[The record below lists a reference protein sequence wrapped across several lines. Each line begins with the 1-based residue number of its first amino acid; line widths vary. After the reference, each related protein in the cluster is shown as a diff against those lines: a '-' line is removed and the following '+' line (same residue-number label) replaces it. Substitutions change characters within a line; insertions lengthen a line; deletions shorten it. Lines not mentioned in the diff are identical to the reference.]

1 MIRVI
6 LISLISIIFLT
17 SCVNYKKDKLR
28 VVTSNWIGYTPLFYA
43 REKGLLDKLNIQL
56 LSVVSLSESLHTYKS
71 KHADIFLGTQYE
83 YEEAFKRDNQVVPI
97 MLLNKSDGGDIVMSN
112 LTLEE
117 IKKEDKQIDVLL
129 ELSSVNSL
137 VFDDFITKHNIK
149 NKNFNYVNKDQSF
162 IAQQKEFKNP
172 TIVISYNPY
181 TITLEKNGLKTLET
195 TKDNIEILIV
205 DAMFTTNDILIKY
218 KDELKELKKI
228 IDIAIDDLEKDEK
241 VYYDLIK
248 DYLYDT
254 SFEEFQQSLSNIK
267 WINKNID
274 QNILDSLKEHNFPTK
289 ELL

>member
-17 SCVNYKKDKLR
+17 SCVNDKKDKLR

-83 YEEAFKRDNQVVPI
+83 YQETFKRDNQVVPI
-97 MLLNKSDGGDIVMSN
+97 MLLNKSDGGDVVMSN

-117 IKKEDKQIDVLL
+117 IKKEDKQIDVFL
-129 ELSSVNSL
+129 ELSSVNYL
-137 VFDDFITKHNIK
+137 VFEDFITKHNIK

-181 TITLEKNGLKTLET
+181 NITLEKNGLTTLET

-241 VYYDLIK
+241 AYYDLIK

>member
-17 SCVNYKKDKLR
+17 SCVNDKKDKLR

-97 MLLNKSDGGDIVMSN
+97 MLLNKSDGGDVVMSN

-117 IKKEDKQIDVLL
+117 IKKEDKQIDVFL
-129 ELSSVNSL
+129 ELSSINSL

-149 NKNFNYVNKDQSF
+149 NKKFNYINKDQSF

-181 TITLEKNGLKTLET
+181 NITLEKNGLKTLET

-228 IDIAIDDLEKDEK
+228 IDIAIDDLQKDEK
-241 VYYDLIK
+241 AYYDLIK

>member
-17 SCVNYKKDKLR
+17 SCVNDKKDKLR

-83 YEEAFKRDNQVVPI
+83 YQETFKRDNQVVPI
-97 MLLNKSDGGDIVMSN
+97 MLLNKSDGGDVVMSN

-117 IKKEDKQIDVLL
+117 IKKEDKQIDVFL

-181 TITLEKNGLKTLET
+181 NITLEKNGLKTLET

-241 VYYDLIK
+241 AYYDLIK

>member
-17 SCVNYKKDKLR
+17 SCVNDKKDKLR

-71 KHADIFLGTQYE
+71 KHAHIFLGTQYE

-97 MLLNKSDGGDIVMSN
+97 MLLNKSDGGDVVMLN

-117 IKKEDKQIDVLL
+117 IKKEDKQIDVFL

-241 VYYDLIK
+241 AYYDLIK

>member
-17 SCVNYKKDKLR
+17 SCVNDKKDKLR

-97 MLLNKSDGGDIVMSN
+97 MLLNKSDGGDVVMSN

-117 IKKEDKQIDVLL
+117 IKKEDKQIDVFL

-181 TITLEKNGLKTLET
+181 NITLEKNGLKTLET

-241 VYYDLIK
+241 AYYDLIK

-254 SFEEFQQSLSNIK
+254 SFEEFQQSLLNIK

>member
-17 SCVNYKKDKLR
+17 SCVNDKKDKLR

-97 MLLNKSDGGDIVMSN
+97 MLLNKSDGGDVVMSN

-117 IKKEDKQIDVLL
+117 IKKEDKQIDVFL

-149 NKNFNYVNKDQSF
+149 NKNFNYINKDQSF

-181 TITLEKNGLKTLET
+181 NITLEKNGLKTLET

-241 VYYDLIK
+241 AYYDLIK

>member
-17 SCVNYKKDKLR
+17 SCVNDKKDKLR

-83 YEEAFKRDNQVVPI
+83 YQETFKRDNQVVPI
-97 MLLNKSDGGDIVMSN
+97 MLLNKSDGGDVVMSN

-117 IKKEDKQIDVLL
+117 IKKEDKQIDVFL

-241 VYYDLIK
+241 AYYDLIK

>member
-1 MIRVI
+1 M
-6 LISLISIIFLT
+6 SIIFLT
-17 SCVNYKKDKLR
+17 SCVNDKKDKLR

-83 YEEAFKRDNQVVPI
+83 YQETFKRDNQVVPI
-97 MLLNKSDGGDIVMSN
+97 MLLNKSDGGDVVMSN

-117 IKKEDKQIDVLL
+117 IKKEDKQIDVFL

-181 TITLEKNGLKTLET
+181 NITLEKNGLKTLET

-241 VYYDLIK
+241 AYYDLIK

>member
-17 SCVNYKKDKLR
+17 SCVNDKKDKLR

-83 YEEAFKRDNQVVPI
+83 YQEIFKKDSQVVPI
-97 MLLNKSDGGDIVMSN
+97 MLLNKSDGGDVVMSN

-117 IKKEDKQIDVLL
+117 IKKEDKQIDVFL

-162 IAQQKEFKNP
+162 IVQQKEFKNP

-181 TITLEKNGLKTLET
+181 NITLEKNGLKTLET

-241 VYYDLIK
+241 AYYDLIK

-274 QNILDSLKEHNFPTK
+274 QNIIDSLKEHNFPTK
-289 ELL
+289 EFL

>member
-17 SCVNYKKDKLR
+17 SCVDDKKDKLR

-43 REKGLLDKLNIQL
+43 KEKGLLDKLNIQL
-56 LSVVSLSESLHTYKS
+56 LSVVSLSESLYTYKS
-71 KHADIFLGTQYE
+71 KNADVFLGTQYE
-83 YEEAFKRDNQVVPI
+83 YQETFKRDNQVVPI
-97 MLLNKSDGGDIVMSN
+97 ILLNKSDGGDVVMSN

-117 IKKEDKQIDVLL
+117 IKKEDKQIDIFL
-129 ELSSVNSL
+129 ELSSINSL

-149 NKNFNYVNKDQSF
+149 NKNFNYINKDQSF

-181 TITLEKNGLKTLET
+181 NITLEKNGLKTLES
-195 TKDNIEILIV
+195 TKDNIDILIV
-205 DAMFTTNDILIKY
+205 DAMFTTNNILIKY

-228 IDIAIDDLEKDEK
+228 IDIAIDDLQKDEK
-241 VYYDLIK
+241 AYYDLIK

-254 SFEEFQQSLSNIK
+254 SFEEFQKSLSNIK

>member
-17 SCVNYKKDKLR
+17 SCVNDKKDKLR

-83 YEEAFKRDNQVVPI
+83 YQEIFKKDSQVVPI
-97 MLLNKSDGGDIVMSN
+97 MLLNKSDGGDVVMSN

-117 IKKEDKQIDVLL
+117 IKKEDKQIDVFL

-181 TITLEKNGLKTLET
+181 NITLEKNGLKTLET

-241 VYYDLIK
+241 AYYDLIK

>member
-6 LISLISIIFLT
+6 LISLVSIIFLT
-17 SCVNYKKDKLR
+17 SCVNDKKDKLI

-43 REKGLLDKLNIQL
+43 KEKGLLDELNIQL
-56 LSVVSLSESLHTYKS
+56 LSVVSLSESLYTYKS
-71 KHADIFLGTQYE
+71 KHADVFLGTQYE
-83 YEEAFKRDNQVVPI
+83 YQETFKRDNQVVPI
-97 MLLNKSDGGDIVMSN
+97 ILLNKSDGGDVVMSN

-117 IKKEDKQIDVLL
+117 IKKEDKQIDVFL
-129 ELSSVNSL
+129 ELSSINSL

-149 NKNFNYVNKDQSF
+149 NKNFNYINKDQSF

-181 TITLEKNGLKTLET
+181 NITLEKNGLKTLES
-195 TKDNIEILIV
+195 TKDNIDILIV

-228 IDIAIDDLEKDEK
+228 IDIAIDDLQKDEK
-241 VYYDLIK
+241 AYYDLIK

-254 SFEEFQQSLSNIK
+254 SFEEFQKSLSHIK

>member
-17 SCVNYKKDKLR
+17 SCVNDKKDKLR

-97 MLLNKSDGGDIVMSN
+97 MLLNKSDGGDVVMSN

-117 IKKEDKQIDVLL
+117 IKKEDKQIDVFL
-129 ELSSVNSL
+129 ELSSINSL
-137 VFDDFITKHNIK
+137 VFEDFITKHNIK

-181 TITLEKNGLKTLET
+181 NITLEKNGLKTLET

-241 VYYDLIK
+241 AYYDLIK

>member
-17 SCVNYKKDKLR
+17 SCVNDKKDKLR

-97 MLLNKSDGGDIVMSN
+97 MLLNKSDGGDVVMSN

-117 IKKEDKQIDVLL
+117 IKKEDKQIDVFL

-181 TITLEKNGLKTLET
+181 NITLEKNGLKTLET

-228 IDIAIDDLEKDEK
+228 IDIAIDDLDKDEK
-241 VYYDLIK
+241 AYYDLIK

>member
-17 SCVNYKKDKLR
+17 SCVNDKKDKLR

-83 YEEAFKRDNQVVPI
+83 YGEAFKRDNQVVPI
-97 MLLNKSDGGDIVMSN
+97 MLLNKSDGGDVVMSS

-117 IKKEDKQIDVLL
+117 IKKEDKQIDIFL

-181 TITLEKNGLKTLET
+181 NITLEKNGLKTLET

-241 VYYDLIK
+241 AYYDLIK

>member
-17 SCVNYKKDKLR
+17 SCVNDKKDKLR

-71 KHADIFLGTQYE
+71 KHAHIFLGTQYE

-97 MLLNKSDGGDIVMSN
+97 MLLNKSDGGDVVMSN

-117 IKKEDKQIDVLL
+117 IKKEDKQIDVFL

-137 VFDDFITKHNIK
+137 VFEDFITKHNIK

-181 TITLEKNGLKTLET
+181 NITLEKNGLKTLET

-241 VYYDLIK
+241 AYYDLIK

-274 QNILDSLKEHNFPTK
+274 QNIIDSLKEHNFPTK

>member
-17 SCVNYKKDKLR
+17 SCVNDKKDKLR

-83 YEEAFKRDNQVVPI
+83 YQETFKRDNQVVPI
-97 MLLNKSDGGDIVMSN
+97 MLLNKSDGGDVVMSN

-117 IKKEDKQIDVLL
+117 IKKEDKQIDVFL

-181 TITLEKNGLKTLET
+181 NITLEKNGLKTLET

-241 VYYDLIK
+241 AYYDLIK

-274 QNILDSLKEHNFPTK
+274 QNIIDSLKEHNFPTK

>member
-6 LISLISIIFLT
+6 LISLVSIIFLT
-17 SCVNYKKDKLR
+17 SCVNDKKDKLI

-43 REKGLLDKLNIQL
+43 KEKGLLDKLNIQL
-56 LSVVSLSESLHTYKS
+56 LSVVSLSESLYTYKS
-71 KHADIFLGTQYE
+71 KHADVFLGTQYE
-83 YEEAFKRDNQVVPI
+83 YQETFKRDNQVVPI
-97 MLLNKSDGGDIVMSN
+97 ILLNKSDGGDVVMSN

-117 IKKEDKQIDVLL
+117 IKKEDKQIDVFL
-129 ELSSVNSL
+129 ELSSINSL

-149 NKNFNYVNKDQSF
+149 NKNFNYINKDQSF

-181 TITLEKNGLKTLET
+181 NITLEKNGLKTLES
-195 TKDNIEILIV
+195 TKDNIDILIV
-205 DAMFTTNDILIKY
+205 DAMFTTNNILIKY

-228 IDIAIDDLEKDEK
+228 IDIAIDDLQKDEK
-241 VYYDLIK
+241 AYYDLIK

-254 SFEEFQQSLSNIK
+254 SFEEFQKSLSNIK

>member
-17 SCVNYKKDKLR
+17 SCVNDKKDKLR

-97 MLLNKSDGGDIVMSN
+97 MLLNKSDGGDVVMSN

-117 IKKEDKQIDVLL
+117 IKKEDKQIDVFL

-181 TITLEKNGLKTLET
+181 NITLEKNGLKTLET

-228 IDIAIDDLEKDEK
+228 IDIAINDLKKDEK
-241 VYYDLIK
+241 AYYDLIK

>member
-17 SCVNYKKDKLR
+17 SCVNDKKDKLR

-97 MLLNKSDGGDIVMSN
+97 MLLNKSDGGDVVMSN

-117 IKKEDKQIDVLL
+117 IKKEDKQIDVFL
-129 ELSSVNSL
+129 ELSSVNSS

-181 TITLEKNGLKTLET
+181 NITLEKNGLKTLET

-241 VYYDLIK
+241 AYYDLIK

>member
-17 SCVNYKKDKLR
+17 SCVNDKKDKLR

-71 KHADIFLGTQYE
+71 KHTDIFLGTQYE

-97 MLLNKSDGGDIVMSN
+97 MLLNKSDGGDVVMSN

-117 IKKEDKQIDVLL
+117 IKKEDKQIDVFL

-149 NKNFNYVNKDQSF
+149 NKNFNYINKDQSF

-181 TITLEKNGLKTLET
+181 NITLEKNGLKTLET

-241 VYYDLIK
+241 AYYDLIK

-274 QNILDSLKEHNFPTK
+274 KNILDSLKEHNFPTK

>member
-17 SCVNYKKDKLR
+17 SCVNDKKDKLR
-28 VVTSNWIGYTPLFYA
+28 VVTSNWIGYTPLFYV

-97 MLLNKSDGGDIVMSN
+97 MLLNKSDGGDVVMSN

-117 IKKEDKQIDVLL
+117 IKKEDKQIDVFL

-181 TITLEKNGLKTLET
+181 NITLEKNGLKTLET

-241 VYYDLIK
+241 AYYDLIK

>member
-17 SCVNYKKDKLR
+17 SCVNDKKDKLR

-97 MLLNKSDGGDIVMSN
+97 MLLNKSDGGDVVMSN

-117 IKKEDKQIDVLL
+117 IKKEDKQIDVFL
-129 ELSSVNSL
+129 ELSSVNSS

-181 TITLEKNGLKTLET
+181 NITLEKNGLKTLET

-241 VYYDLIK
+241 AYYDLIK

-274 QNILDSLKEHNFPTK
+274 QNIIDSLKEHNFPTK

>member
-17 SCVNYKKDKLR
+17 SCVNDKKDKLR

-97 MLLNKSDGGDIVMSN
+97 MLLNKSDGGDVVMSN

-117 IKKEDKQIDVLL
+117 IKKEDKQIDVFL
-129 ELSSVNSL
+129 ELSSVNSS

-181 TITLEKNGLKTLET
+181 NITLEKNGLKTLET

-241 VYYDLIK
+241 AYYDLIK

-274 QNILDSLKEHNFPTK
+274 QSILDSLKEHNFPTK

>member
-6 LISLISIIFLT
+6 LISLVSIIFLT
-17 SCVNYKKDKLR
+17 SCVNDKKDKLR

-97 MLLNKSDGGDIVMSN
+97 MLLNKSDGGDVVMSN

-117 IKKEDKQIDVLL
+117 IKKEDKQIDVFL

-149 NKNFNYVNKDQSF
+149 NKNFNYINKDQSF

-181 TITLEKNGLKTLET
+181 NITLEKNGLKTLET

-241 VYYDLIK
+241 AYYDLIK

>member
-17 SCVNYKKDKLR
+17 SCVNDKKDKLR

-97 MLLNKSDGGDIVMSN
+97 MLLNKSDGGDVVMSN

-117 IKKEDKQIDVLL
+117 IKKEDKQIDVFL

-181 TITLEKNGLKTLET
+181 NITLEKNGLKTLET

-241 VYYDLIK
+241 AYYDLIK

-274 QNILDSLKEHNFPTK
+274 QNIIDSLKEHSFPTK

>member
-17 SCVNYKKDKLR
+17 SCVNDKKDKLR

-97 MLLNKSDGGDIVMSN
+97 MLLNKSDGGDVVMSN

-117 IKKEDKQIDVLL
+117 IKKEDKQIDVFL

-137 VFDDFITKHNIK
+137 VFDDFIAKHNIK
-149 NKNFNYVNKDQSF
+149 NKNFNYINKDQSF

-181 TITLEKNGLKTLET
+181 NITLEKNGLKTLET

-241 VYYDLIK
+241 AYYDLIK

>member
-17 SCVNYKKDKLR
+17 SCVNDKKDKLR

-97 MLLNKSDGGDIVMSN
+97 MLLNKSDGGDVVMSN

-117 IKKEDKQIDVLL
+117 IKKEDKQIDVFL

-149 NKNFNYVNKDQSF
+149 NKNFNYINKDQSF

-181 TITLEKNGLKTLET
+181 NITLEKNGLKTLET

-241 VYYDLIK
+241 AYYDLIK

-274 QNILDSLKEHNFPTK
+274 KNILDSLKEHNFPTK

>member
-17 SCVNYKKDKLR
+17 SCVNDKKDKLR

-97 MLLNKSDGGDIVMSN
+97 MLLNKSDGGDVVMSS

-117 IKKEDKQIDVLL
+117 IKKEDKQIDVFL

-162 IAQQKEFKNP
+162 IVQQKEFKNP

-181 TITLEKNGLKTLET
+181 NITLEKNGLKTLET

-241 VYYDLIK
+241 AYYDLIK

-274 QNILDSLKEHNFPTK
+274 QNIIDSLKEHNFPTK

>member
-17 SCVNYKKDKLR
+17 SCVNDKKDKLR

-97 MLLNKSDGGDIVMSN
+97 MLLNKSDGGDVVMSN

-117 IKKEDKQIDVLL
+117 IKKEDKRIDVFL

-181 TITLEKNGLKTLET
+181 NITLEKNGLKTLET

-241 VYYDLIK
+241 AYYDLIK